1 MEFIL
6 AFLAFFGVVGLIFL
20 CIHLE
25 KRIEKLEKKA
35 NITNEEGISDQKPA
49 EHNVHISEI

>member
-1 MEFIL
+1 MGLL
-6 AFLAFFGVVGLIFL
+6 AFMAFFGVVGLIFL